1 MFQIFVR
8 LYISCFFNPKYLG
21 GIEAQKAKLEA
32 EGYTIIQRGRTNIKY
47 FVKDY
52 QNTLYDL
59 S

>member
-1 MFQIFVR
+1 MIC
-8 LYISCFFNPKYLG
+8 LL
-21 GIEAQKAKLEA
+21 ELAQKAKLEA
-32 EGYTIIQRGRTNIKY
+32 EGHTIIQQGRTNVKY